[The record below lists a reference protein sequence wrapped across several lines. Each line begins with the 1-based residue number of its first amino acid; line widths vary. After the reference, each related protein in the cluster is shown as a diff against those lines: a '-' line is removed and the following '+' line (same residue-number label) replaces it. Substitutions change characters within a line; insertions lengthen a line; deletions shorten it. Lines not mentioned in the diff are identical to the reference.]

1 MADNAMGIVSVE
13 KQKKQGKPN
22 VFFNK
27 HHIPD
32 DIESPKYKIMIDFL
46 NNYNITIEQY
56 IKQYEN
62 MSEISMN
69 GSNVSDVICNSAQ
82 TNSS

>member
-1 MADNAMGIVSVE
+1 MADNEMGIVSVE

-27 HHIPD
+27 HDIPED
-32 DIESPKYKIMIDFL
+32 KETTKYKMMTDFL
-46 NNYNITIEQY
+46 SNHGITTEQY

-62 MSEISMN
+62 ISETSMN
-69 GSNVSDVICNSAQ
+69 GSNVSDVMSDFAQ
-82 TNSS
+82 ETFI